1 MSNQACFSNPG
12 PELWNALGWHPSSEQ
27 LEQMIALQALLR
39 QWNARVNLTRL
50 VEGGDYWI
58 LQVFDSLWPLQSEL
72 QNANNHVVA
81 SISAAAVAFPVWC

>member
-50 VEGGDYWI
+50 VEGGDYW
-58 LQVFDSLWPLQSEL
+58 
-72 QNANNHVVA
+72 
-81 SISAAAVAFPVWC
+81 